1 MHIFFKTPYT
11 YFMKKPIAE
20 NMAEIM
26 KQHNRTYIWYGD
38 IDLIEECA
46 KKSHIPPLH
55 PQKRIQ
61 HILNALDKSQYF
73 SKGYIFSDISGKNR
87 KYRCFKLKS

>member
-1 MHIFFKTPYT
+1 MPIFFKTPYT

-73 SKGYIFSDISGKNR
+73 YK
-87 KYRCFKLKS
+87 